1 MLAALDAVER
11 DSLAGD
17 LEEEYVEHILPRRGP
32 VRARL
37 WFWKHVVQS
46 LTVGS
51 VKTALIRNGPGARR
65 PLIHPDRGTPRRE
78 HMNTLINDIR
88 FGTRMLFKTPGL
100 SLVAILTIALG
111 VGATTHMFS
120 VVYGTVFRGL
130 PFEGGDRLMHL
141 SGTLIEDGLT
151 GRRVTI
157 HDYRDWRD
165 QQTAFVDL
173 AAFYNGTV
181 NLADADAAPERY
193 QGTFV
198 TANLFSEVGTQPLL
212 GRVIRE
218 DEEAGNTPPV
228 IVIGYDLWQ
237 TRYGADPDII
247 GKTVRANGRTTTV
260 VGVMP
265 DGFKFPFDNDV
276 WLPLGID
283 RDRLQRGDGPTFSV
297 IGRLQETA
305 TLDQARA
312 QLSGIAAGLA
322 AEFPA
327 TNDNVGVFAHP
338 YVEEIMPP
346 QITAIL
352 YIMLGAVF
360 GVLLI
365 ACANVA
371 NLLLARAVIRSKE
384 VAIRSALGASRSRLI
399 RQLLVEAAILAI
411 TGGFVGIALGYVATD
426 VFNAAILD
434 IQKPY
439 WIDIRLDT
447 PVLFFAL
454 GITMLASLVSGTV
467 PAFKATGADIQQILN
482 DETRGSSSF
491 RMGRFSTGL
500 VIGEIALS
508 CALLV
513 AAGFMIKSVV
523 NLRTLDMGFETAGV
537 FTARIG
543 LFEADY
549 PDDDSKLQF
558 YDRLLREL
566 GALPGV
572 QSASLMS
579 NVPGTGAGQ
588 WWFGVEGSTY
598 ESDQD
603 YPFAF
608 RKTITPQF
616 FQTYD
621 VNILEGRSFSVR
633 DREGSLPAVIVNESF
648 ARKYFPERPALGSRV
663 RLGRSTSENA
673 WMTVVGIV
681 PDLHVG
687 GGVGGLGS
695 SGDAQEQF
703 YTPLAQNVGGF
714 MSMAIKTPGDPLL
727 IASAVREV
735 VSTLDPN
742 LPIYNADSMDGA
754 IETATWAFGLFGSLF
769 MIFGG
774 IALFMAAVG
783 LYGVMAFSVSRRTQ
797 EMGIRMALGAHGTQ
811 IMRLVLKRG
820 MLQLAVGMTMGLAIG
835 AAMSR
840 PLQVALFDVNPN
852 DLSVYGAIIVTL
864 ATAGLL
870 ACIIPARRATRVEL
884 VDALRPQ

>member
-1 MLAALDAVER
+1 MAKKDYNLIVIG
-11 DSLAGD
+11 AGSAG
-17 LEEEYVEHILPRRGP
+17 LVSAFI
-32 VRARL
+32 
-37 WFWKHVVQS
+37 
-46 LTVGS
+46 GS
-51 VKTALIRNGPGARR
+51 VIKAKVALIEKHKMGGDCLNTGCVPSKALIRTGKILSYIKRSRDFGLKSAQVDFEFRDVMERVQNVIQKVEPHDSIERYTKLGVDCYTGSAKIISPHEVQVNGQTLTTKNIIIATGAR
-65 PLIHPDRGTPRRE
+65 PAVPPI
-78 HMNTLINDIR
+78 
-88 FGTRMLFKTPGL
+88 PGL
-100 SLVAILTIALG
+100 DQVDFLTTDTLWNLRELPKKLVVAGGGPIGCELAQCFARLG
-111 VGATTHMFS
+111 
-120 VVYGTVFRGL
+120 
-130 PFEGGDRLMHL
+130 
-141 SGTLIEDGLT
+141 
-151 GRRVTI
+151 
-157 HDYRDWRD
+157 
-165 QQTAFVDL
+165 
-173 AAFYNGTV
+173 
-181 NLADADAAPERY
+181 
-193 QGTFV
+193 
-198 TANLFSEVGTQPLL
+198 SEVTVVEMLPDIL
-212 GRVIRE
+212 IRE

-312 QLSGIAAGLA
+312 QMSGIAAGLA

-543 LFEADY
+543 LFE
-549 PDDDSKLQF
+549 PFVRHGFRCSKAPTAP
-558 YDRLLREL
+558 R
-566 GALPGV
+566 
-572 QSASLMS
+572 
-579 NVPGTGAGQ
+579 
-588 WWFGVEGSTY
+588 
-598 ESDQD
+598 
-603 YPFAF
+603 F
-608 RKTITPQF
+608 RRIGENT
-616 FQTYD
+616 
-621 VNILEGRSFSVR
+621 VHRGGRR
-633 DREGSLPAVIVNESF
+633 
-648 ARKYFPERPALGSRV
+648 
-663 RLGRSTSENA
+663 
-673 WMTVVGIV
+673 
-681 PDLHVG
+681 
-687 GGVGGLGS
+687 
-695 SGDAQEQF
+695 
-703 YTPLAQNVGGF
+703 
-714 MSMAIKTPGDPLL
+714 
-727 IASAVREV
+727 
-735 VSTLDPN
+735 
-742 LPIYNADSMDGA
+742 
-754 IETATWAFGLFGSLF
+754 
-769 MIFGG
+769 
-774 IALFMAAVG
+774 
-783 LYGVMAFSVSRRTQ
+783 
-797 EMGIRMALGAHGTQ
+797 
-811 IMRLVLKRG
+811 
-820 MLQLAVGMTMGLAIG
+820 IG
-835 AAMSR
+835 
-840 PLQVALFDVNPN
+840 
-852 DLSVYGAIIVTL
+852 
-864 ATAGLL
+864 
-870 ACIIPARRATRVEL
+870 
-884 VDALRPQ
+884 